1 MKTLRIFISSPSDVR
16 SERVRAYDVVQRL
29 QAKFQA
35 HIRIESILWEDEP
48 MRATSSFQPQI
59 ARPSESDV
67 VVCVLWAR
75 IGTRLPQEFK
85 RADGTIPTGTEWEFE
100 DALES
105 YKKRGTPDLLVY
117 RKLAQSQIM
126 ADNVETVKEWV
137 SQKEALDAFLDKWF
151 RDNEGAFKAAFNT
164 FNSDEEFEKLLTT
177 HLEKIISQ
185 RLDKQEPITWPQGSP
200 YRGLDIFQ
208 LDHKAIF
215 FGRDLAIAEITSR
228 LLAQASRGRAFLIV
242 LGMSGCGKS
251 SLVRAGVL
259 AELMR
264 PGVVE
269 NVGCWRW
276 AIMRPS
282 EASGTLTEFLASVLY
297 SEKDALPELSGLGY
311 DVQQFAAFLQDAPTH
326 AIPLVEAALARAARR
341 FAQETLRSKPPE
353 ARLILVIDQ
362 LEEMFTVERFNAP
375 QRTAFI
381 NAISALSR
389 SGLAWVITTMRSDLY
404 ARCAEIDELR
414 ALKSDNGQYDLMPPS
429 VAEIGQIIRM
439 PAIAAGLEFESHP
452 VTHQKLDDALQEE
465 ASRNVEALPLLEFC
479 LDELYKLRTE
489 SHLITWE
496 AYEKLGGLKG
506 AIAKRAEDVFEGMSA
521 EAQDAFPRVIAS
533 LVTMDAVVTSHPV
546 RLKDLDHNPH
556 IEEVIRSFTRANLF
570 VTDTDQAGEPF
581 VAVAHEALIN
591 SWPRV
596 QNWVQ
601 ENQDFLRLKARIAQ
615 AAHRW
620 RESKKE
626 NDFLLPEGKPLA
638 EAEDVLRKSP
648 EGLEDIE
655 FIQSSIRFAAR
666 RRHKR
671 QYLFASIMT
680 FVLLAASIVL
690 FEWLTQRQQRVARS
704 EVDYETAV
712 LEMRQ
717 NEIPKSLA
725 FLADAMKNK
734 PDNEKAT
741 ALTVSAMR
749 NFLPADKVLHPND
762 TEVQDAA
769 FSTDVKQVVTAS
781 LDGTAQVWRVDTGER
796 LATMK
801 HGECVHTARFNWNGT
816 NVLTASYDGAARI
829 WDAKTGKLLH
839 TLRQAN
845 GPRVYSAYYSQ
856 DHDSRLVVTAA
867 EDGKVQIWDAK
878 TGDQI
883 GDATDPVRHG
893 GVVWMA
899 SFNRA
904 ATLVV
909 SASADST
916 ARVWDAATGKPHQ
929 YRGKDVVLQHD
940 RGVDSAAFSPNGKW
954 IVTSSEDGTAR
965 IWNAQTGEPVGEPM
979 HHKGPVNL
987 AVFSPDS
994 AYIVTAS
1001 SDHTARIWKVPE
1013 NGKLGNIEMIGQPMR
1028 HEGWVRSALFSPD
1041 GRFIITASYDK
1052 TARVWDARTGL
1063 PLGGPMNHSDTVY
1076 KARFASDS
1084 STIITASSDHTAKVW
1099 KWQRPQELPVMR
1111 QPGDKTDALISAF
1124 FDGNDAHGS
1133 RLAAVS
1139 EHGVQIWDWDEKAG
1153 QAAGTPVFPQN
1164 GSDYLTGASF
1174 SSHGDWLLITTK
1186 NGAQIWKT
1194 KTGNSTGPPI
1204 KVSEIQIP
1212 ELVKAV
1218 FNPVDD
1224 SLIMTVISNEVWLWE
1239 AQGNKQSWSR
1249 KLSLPVRRDGTLQ
1262 GACFSPD
1269 GRLIATYSYDG
1280 LVRLW
1285 DAHTGKEMPANT
1297 PMKHSGR
1304 VYTAEFSFDG
1314 RLLVT
1319 ASTDHTAIVW
1329 DTQTGKP
1336 VGNRMKHDSW
1346 VLDAGFSADGK
1357 RIVTASVDQ
1366 TAQIWDAQTGMPLT
1380 KSPLRQIGEVIAAG
1394 FSPDGRWVVTVSQD
1408 GIAQVWDARTGD
1420 PMGESISGSARVVS
1434 AAFSRDSNW
1443 LLTASDDGT
1452 AQIRETPITT
1462 DVAPGWLI
1470 DAAEDLGALRL
1481 DDKGVLG
1488 PASQNDTQLRDE
1500 IRAHVSNKANDEV
1513 ARFGRWLVADPAT
1526 RPLSPKEE
1534 Q

>member
-29 QAKFQA
+29 QDKFQA
-35 HIRIESILWEDEP
+35 HVRIESILWEDEP
-48 MRATSSFQPQI
+48 MRATASYQPQI
-59 ARPSESDV
+59 PRPSDSDV
-67 VVCVLWAR
+67 VICVLWAR
-75 IGTRLPQEFK
+75 IGTRLPQEYK
-85 RADGTIPTGTEWEFE
+85 RADGSIPTGTEWEFE

-105 YKKRGTPDLLVY
+105 YKIKGTPELLVY
-117 RKLAQSQIM
+117 RKLAQSNIM
-126 ADNVETVKEWV
+126 TDNVETVKEWV

-151 RDNEGAFKAAFNT
+151 TDNEGAFKAAFNT
-164 FNSDEEFEKLLTT
+164 FNNEVEFEKLLTT
-177 HLEKIISQ
+177 HLEKIISL
-185 RLDKQEPITWPQGSP
+185 RLDKAEPIIWPQGSP
-200 YRGLDIFQ
+200 FRGLDIFQ
-208 LDHKAIF
+208 LDHQAIF
-215 FGRDLAIAEITSR
+215 FGRNLAIAEITSR
-228 LLAQASRGRAFLIV
+228 LQEQAARGRAFLVV

-282 EASGTLTEFLASVLY
+282 EANGTLTECLASVIY
-297 SEKDALPELSGLGY
+297 SDKNALPELADLGY
-311 DVQQFAAFLQDAPTH
+311 DVQQFASFLQDAPTH
-326 AIPLVEAALARAARR
+326 AIPLVEAALAKAARQ
-341 FAQETLRSKPPE
+341 FATETLRSQVPE

-362 LEEMFTVERFNAP
+362 LEEIFTVERFDAK
-375 QRTAFI
+375 QRIAFI

-439 PAIAAGLEFESHP
+439 PAIAAGLEFESNP

-479 LDELYKLRTE
+479 LDELYKLKTE

-496 AYEKLGGLKG
+496 AYEKLGGLNG
-506 AIAKRAEDVFEGMSA
+506 AIAKRAEDVFEEMSV
-521 EAQDAFPRVIAS
+521 EAQDAFPRVIGS

-546 RLKDLDHNPH
+546 RIKDLDHHPA

-570 VTDTDQAGEPF
+570 VMDKDQAGEPF

-596 QNWVQ
+596 QDWVR
-601 ENQDFLRLKARIAQ
+601 ENQDFLRLKARLAQ

-638 EAEDVLRKSP
+638 EAEDVLRKNP

-655 FIQSSIRFAAR
+655 FVEASVRFAAR
-666 RRHKR
+666 RKHRR
-671 QYLFASIMT
+671 QYIAASI
-680 FVLLAASIVL
+680 LALVFLAGSIVL
-690 FEWLTQRQQRVARS
+690 FEQLTRRQEEKAQS

-725 FLADAMKNK
+725 YLADALKNK
-734 PDNEKAT
+734 PENKKAI

-749 NFLPADKVLHPND
+749 NFLPPDKVFHPND

-769 FSTDVKQVVTAS
+769 FSADAKQVVTAS
-781 LDGTAQVWRVDTGER
+781 MDGTARVWDVMTGKPIG
-796 LATMK
+796 AAMK
-801 HGECVHTARFNWNGT
+801 HAERVSTARFNLDGT
-816 NVLTASYDGAARI
+816 NVLTASYDGTARI
-829 WDAKTGKLLH
+829 WDAKTGQLLH
-839 TLRQAN
+839 TLRKEG
-845 GPRVYSAYYSQ
+845 GPRVYSAYY
-856 DHDSRLVVTAA
+856 DHKSRLFVTAA
-867 EDGKVQIWDAK
+867 EDGRVQIWDAK
-878 TGDQI
+878 TGEQKGEYADS
-883 GDATDPVRHG
+883 VRHG

-899 SFNRA
+899 SFNPA
-904 ATLVV
+904 DTLVV

-916 ARVWDAATGKPHQ
+916 ARIWDVSTGKPYQ
-929 YRGKDVVLQHD
+929 YRGKDVILKHD
-940 RGVDSAAFSPNGKW
+940 RGVDSAAFSPDGKM

-965 IWNAQTGEPVGEPM
+965 IWNAQTGEPLGEPM

-987 AVFSPDS
+987 AVFSRDNK
-994 AYIVTAS
+994 YVVTAS
-1001 SDHTARIWKVPE
+1001 SDHTARIWKVPQ
-1013 NGKLGNIEMIGQPMR
+1013 NGKAGKAETVGQTMH

-1052 TARVWDARTGL
+1052 TARVWDAKTGL

-1076 KARFASDS
+1076 KARFGNDNS
-1084 STIITASSDHTAKVW
+1084 SIVTASSDQTAKVW
-1099 KWQRPQELPVMR
+1099 KWQPPRELPVMR
-1111 QPGDKTDALISAF
+1111 QSSDKPDALISAT
-1124 FDGNDAHGS
+1124 FDNNDARGS
-1133 RLAAVS
+1133 RLATVS
-1139 EHGVQIWDWDEKAG
+1139 EHGVQIWNWDETNG
-1153 QAAGTPVFPQN
+1153 SSAATPVFSESR
-1164 GSDYLTGASF
+1164 SDYLTGASF
-1174 SSHGDWLLITTK
+1174 GSHGDWLLTTT
-1186 NGAQIWKT
+1186 GSVAQIWKT
-1194 KTGNSTGPPI
+1194 QTGNSTGLPI
-1204 KVSEIQIP
+1204 KLSEIVVPGLI
-1212 ELVKAV
+1212 KAA

-1224 SLIMTVISNEVWLWE
+1224 HLIMTVISNEVWLWE
-1239 AQGNKQSWSR
+1239 TQNSGQSWAR

-1280 LVRLW
+1280 LIRVW
-1285 DAHTGKEMPANT
+1285 DAHTGKEIKT
-1297 PMKHSGR
+1297 DTMKQIGR
-1304 VYTAEFSFDG
+1304 VYTADFSFDG
-1314 RLLVT
+1314 KKLVT
-1319 ASTDHTAIVW
+1319 ASTDHHAIVW

-1336 VGNRMKHDSW
+1336 VGKQMKHDSW
-1346 VLDAGFSADGK
+1346 VLDARFSADGK
-1357 RIVTASVDQ
+1357 QIVTASVDQ
-1366 TAQIWDAQTGMPLT
+1366 TAQIWDAQTGLPAT
-1380 KSPLRQIGEVIAAG
+1380 PALRQIGEVIAAD
-1394 FSPDGRWVVTVSQD
+1394 FSPDGKWVVTVSQD
-1408 GIAQVWDARTGD
+1408 GIAQVWDARTGL
-1420 PMGESISGSARVVS
+1420 PMGDSISGAAKVVS

-1452 AQIRETPITT
+1452 AQIRETPITA
-1462 DVAPGWLI
+1462 DVAPAWLI
-1470 DAAEDLGALRL
+1470 QAAEDLGALRL
-1481 DDKGVLG
+1481 DKQGVLR
-1488 PASQNDTQLRDE
+1488 PATQNENQLRD
-1500 IRAHVSNKANDEV
+1500 RLSHLTGKDEV
-1513 ARFGRWLVADPAT
+1513 SRFGRWLIADPAT
-1526 RPLSPKEE
+1526 RPLSPKAE

>member
-29 QAKFQA
+29 QEKFQA

-48 MRATSSFQPQI
+48 MRATASYQPQI
-59 ARPSESDV
+59 PRPSDSDV

-85 RADGTIPTGTEWEFE
+85 RADGSIPTGTEWEFE

-117 RKLAQSQIM
+117 RKIAQSNIM

-151 RDNEGAFKAAFNT
+151 RDNQGAFKAAFNT
-164 FNSDEEFEKLLTT
+164 FNSDVEFEKLLTT
-177 HLEKIISQ
+177 HLEKMISL
-185 RLDKQEPITWPQGSP
+185 RLDKPETIIWPQGSP
-200 YRGLDIFQ
+200 FRGLDIFQ
-208 LDHKAIF
+208 LDHQAIF

-228 LLAQASRGRAFLIV
+228 LLEQSSRGRAFLVV

-282 EASGTLTEFLASVLY
+282 EASGTLTECLASVLY
-297 SEKDALPELSGLGY
+297 SDKNALPELADLGY
-311 DVQQFAAFLQDAPTH
+311 DVQQFAALLQDAPTH
-326 AIPLVEAALARAARR
+326 AIPLVEAALARAARL
-341 FAQETLRSKPPE
+341 FAQESLRSQTPE

-375 QRTAFI
+375 QRYAFI

-479 LDELYKLRTE
+479 LDELYKLKTE

-506 AIAKRAEDVFEGMSA
+506 AIAKRAEDVFEEMSPA
-521 EAQDAFPRVIAS
+521 AQDAFPRVIAS

-546 RLKDLDHNPH
+546 RIKDLDHNPA
-556 IEEVIRSFTRANLF
+556 IEEVIRSFTRASLF
-570 VTDTDQAGEPF
+570 VMDKDQAGEPF

-596 QNWVQ
+596 QDWVR
-601 ENQDFLRLKARIAQ
+601 ENQDFLRLKARLAQ

-638 EAEDVLRKSP
+638 EAEDALRKNP

-655 FIQSSIRFAAR
+655 FVQSSIKFAAR
-666 RRHKR
+666 RKHRR
-671 QYLFASIMT
+671 LY
-680 FVLLAASIVL
+680 LAASILTLVVLAFFIVL
-690 FEWLTQRQQRVARS
+690 FEQLSRKQEEKAQS

-725 FLADAMKNK
+725 YLADALRNK
-734 PDNEKAT
+734 PDNKKAT

-749 NFLPADKVLHPND
+749 NFLPPDKVLHPND
-762 TEVQDAA
+762 SEVQDAA
-769 FSTDVKQVVTAS
+769 FNTGVTQVVTAS
-781 LDGTAQVWRVDTGER
+781 LDGTAQVWDAKTGKPIGVP
-796 LATMK
+796 MK
-801 HGECVHTARFNWNGT
+801 HSECVHTARFNWDGT
-816 NVLTASYDGAARI
+816 NVLTSSYDGTARI

-839 TLRQAN
+839 TLRKEN

-856 DHDSRLVVTAA
+856 DHDSRLIVTAA
-867 EDGKVQIWDAK
+867 EDGKVQIWNAK

-883 GDATDPVRHG
+883 GDNTDPVRHG

-899 SFNRA
+899 SFNPA
-904 ATLVV
+904 GTLVV

-916 ARVWDAATGKPHQ
+916 ARVWDASTGKPYQ
-929 YRGKDVVLQHD
+929 YHGKDVILYHD
-940 RGVDSAAFSPNGKW
+940 RGVDSAAFSPDGKM

-965 IWNAQTGEPVGEPM
+965 IWNAQTGEPLGEPM

-987 AVFSPDS
+987 AVFNLYST
-994 AYIVTAS
+994 YVVTAS

-1013 NGKLGNIEMIGQPMR
+1013 NGKPGKIEMVGQPMR

-1041 GRFIITASYDK
+1041 GRFVITASYDK
-1052 TARVWDARTGL
+1052 TARVWDAMTGL

-1076 KARFASDS
+1076 KARFGNDN
-1084 STIITASSDHTAKVW
+1084 STIVTASSDHTAKVW
-1099 KWQRPQELPVMR
+1099 KWQRPVELPVMR
-1111 QPGDKTDALISAF
+1111 QPGDKPDALISAF
-1124 FDGNDAHGS
+1124 FDDNDARGG

-1139 EHGVQIWDWDEKAG
+1139 EHGVQIWNWDEKTG
-1153 QAAGTPVFPQN
+1153 KAAGTPLFSEN
-1164 GSDYLTGASF
+1164 RNEYLTGARF
-1174 SSHGDWLLITTK
+1174 SSHGDWLLTTTESV
-1186 NGAQIWKT
+1186 AQIWKT
-1194 KTGNSTGPPI
+1194 NTGNSLGPPTKI
-1204 KVSEIQIP
+1204 SEIEVSGLIR
-1212 ELVKAV
+1212 AA

-1224 SLIMTVISNEVWLWE
+1224 HLIMTVTSNEVWLWDT
-1239 AQGNKQSWSR
+1239 QSNGQSWSR
-1249 KLSLPVRRDGTLQ
+1249 KLSLPVRRGGTLQ
-1262 GACFSPD
+1262 GACFSPE

-1285 DAHTGKEMPANT
+1285 DAHTGREIQT
-1297 PMKHSGR
+1297 DSPMKHVGR
-1304 VYTAEFSFDG
+1304 VYSADFSSDG
-1314 RLLVT
+1314 KRLVT

-1336 VGNRMKHDSW
+1336 VGNKMKHDSW
-1346 VLDAGFSADGK
+1346 VLDARFSADGK

-1366 TAQIWDAQTGMPLT
+1366 TAQIWDAQTGQPVT
-1380 KSPLRQIGEVIAAG
+1380 PALRQIGEVIAAG
-1394 FSPDGRWVVTVSQD
+1394 FSPDGKWVVTVSQD
-1408 GIAQVWDARTGD
+1408 GIAQVWDARNGL
-1420 PMGESISGSARVVS
+1420 PMGESISGTAKVVS

-1452 AQIRETPITT
+1452 AQIRETPITA
-1462 DVAPGWLI
+1462 DLAPGWLI
-1470 DAAEDLGALRL
+1470 QAAEDLGALRL
-1481 DDKGVLG
+1481 DKQGVLG
-1488 PASQNDTQLRDE
+1488 PASQNENQLRE
-1500 IRAHVSNKANDEV
+1500 RLSHLTGTDEV
-1513 ARFGRWLVADPAT
+1513 SRFGRWLVADPAT
-1526 RPLSPKEE
+1526 RPLSPKAE